1 MKTSVLRWF
10 LLLAAVLVPA
20 AIDPLADTAGP
31 LPVRIQGPRKVP
43 RTGAPLPVTIMIE
56 NSSAAPVAGTVQ
68 LRVIDR
74 WRGYPTATRAP
85 FSHEDNDALY

>member
-1 MKTSVLRWF
+1 VT
-10 LLLAAVLVPA
+10 
-20 AIDPLADTAGP
+20 
-31 LPVRIQGPRKVP
+31 